1 MEKRS
6 HLIEERLQK
15 VEKLRSMGV
24 NPYPTGF
31 KPSTSIDHV
40 WTHYGQ
46 WDQDRL
52 EQEEIEV
59 VLAGRIMS
67 MRDFGKAS
75 FLHIK
80 DGTGRIQIYVRKDKV
95 GEDAFKI
102 FKLMDIGDFIGVR
115 GVLFRT
121 RTGELTTLAHEVRLL
136 CKALRPLPEKWH
148 GLTDVETRYRQRYL
162 DLIVNDHVRE
172 VFVLRS
178 KIVQAFRGFFIEKG
192 FLEVETPMM
201 QPIPG
206 GATARPFKT
215 YHNALGM
222 HLYLR
227 VAPELY
233 LKRLVVGGFEKVF
246 EINRNFRNEGIS
258 VKHNPEFTMLEFYMA
273 YATYEDLMEL
283 TEELFSKVAQGI
295 LGSTRIT
302 YQGNEI
308 ELKPPWKKISLFDSL
323 REIAGVDEAAF
334 LDRQKAVKT
343 AESLDI
349 GVIPRETHG
358 KILTKIFD
366 HLVEPKLIQPT
377 FVVGY
382 PADVSPLSRRNDENP
397 EVTDRFELFIGGR
410 EIANAFNELNDP
422 LDQRERFK
430 AQVAL
435 REAGDEEAQ
444 FMDEDFLTAL
454 EYGMPP
460 TAGEGIGIDRVVML
474 FTDSP
479 SIRDVILFPHMRSR
493 QD

>member
-1 MEKRS
+1 MEKTS
-6 HLIEERLQK
+6 HLVKERLQK
-15 VEKLRSMGV
+15 AEKLRSMGV

-31 KPSTSIDHV
+31 RPSTTIDQV
-40 WTHYGQ
+40 WSNYGQ
-46 WDQDRL
+46 WDRERL
-52 EQEEIEV
+52 EREKVQI

-80 DGTGRIQIYVRKDKV
+80 DGTGRLQVYVRKDQV
-95 GEDAFKI
+95 GNDAFEI
-102 FKLMDIGDFIGVR
+102 FKLMDIGDFLGVK
-115 GVLFRT
+115 GTLFRT
-121 RTGELTTLAHEVRLL
+121 RTGELTILAHEIKLL
-136 CKALRPLPEKWH
+136 CKAIRPLPEKWH

-178 KIVQAFRGFFIEKG
+178 RIVQAFREFFLRRG

-258 VKHNPEFTMLEFYMA
+258 VKHNPEFTMLEFYVA
-273 YATYEDLMEL
+273 YATYQDLMEL
-283 TEELFSKVAQGI
+283 TEELFSQVTEKI

-308 ELKPPWKKISLFDSL
+308 ELKPPWKRLGLFEAL
-323 REIAGVDEAAF
+323 REIGGVEESAF
-334 LDRQKAVKT
+334 SDRESAIKI
-343 AESLDI
+343 AESL
-349 GVIPRETHG
+349 GVGILSRETHG
-358 KILTKIFD
+358 KVLTKLFD

-422 LDQRERFK
+422 VDQRERFK

>member
-15 VEKLRSMGV
+15 LQKLREMGV

-31 KPSTSIDHV
+31 RPGTNIGEIWAKYGEWEGEKLEHESIS
-40 WTHYGQ
+40 
-46 WDQDRL
+46 
-52 EQEEIEV
+52 V
-59 VLAGRIMS
+59 VIAGRIMS
-67 MRDFGKAS
+67 LRDFGKAS

-80 DGTGRIQIYVRKDKV
+80 DGTGRIQVYVRKDKV
-95 GEDAFKI
+95 GDRAFEI
-102 FKLMDIGDFIGVR
+102 FKLMDIGDFMGVE

-121 RTGELTTLAHEVRLL
+121 RTGELTVLASKVELL
-136 CKALRPLPEKWH
+136 CKSLRPLPEKWH

-172 VFVLRS
+172 IFILRS
-178 KIVQAFRGFFIEKG
+178 RIIQVIREFFTNKG

-222 HLYLR
+222 DLYLR

-233 LKRLVVGGFEKVF
+233 LKRLVVGGFERVF
-246 EINRNFRNEGIS
+246 EINRNFRNEGVS
-258 VKHNPEFTMLEFYMA
+258 TKHNPEFTMLEFYMA
-273 YATYEDLMEL
+273 YATYEDLMAL
-283 TEELFSKVAQGI
+283 TEELFHNVAQRLFGESSI
-295 LGSTRIT
+295 E
-302 YQGNEI
+302 YQGNTI
-308 ELKPPWKKISLFDSL
+308 DLSPPWKRIKLYQAL
-323 REIAGVDEAAF
+323 KEIGGIEGEAFSEREAAV
-334 LDRQKAVKT
+334 RI
-343 AESLDI
+343 AESLGI
-349 GVIPRETHG
+349 NVMARETHG
-358 KILTKIFD
+358 KVLTKLFD

-382 PADVSPLSRRNDENP
+382 PADVSPLSRRNDEDP
-397 EVTDRFELFIGGR
+397 TLTDRFELFIGGR

-422 LDQRERFK
+422 IDQRERFK

-474 FTDSP
+474 FTNSP

-493 QD
+493 QG

>member
-6 HLIEERLQK
+6 HLVKERLQK
-15 VEKLRSMGV
+15 AEKLRSMGV

-31 KPSTSIDHV
+31 RPSTTIDQV
-40 WTHYGQ
+40 WSNYGQ
-46 WDQDRL
+46 WDRERL
-52 EQEEIEV
+52 EREKVQV

-80 DGTGRIQIYVRKDKV
+80 DGTGRLQVYVRKDQV
-95 GEDAFKI
+95 GNDAFEI
-102 FKLMDIGDFIGVR
+102 FKLMDIGDFLGVK
-115 GVLFRT
+115 GTLFRT
-121 RTGELTTLAHEVRLL
+121 RTGELTILAHEIKLL
-136 CKALRPLPEKWH
+136 CKAIRPLPEKWH

-178 KIVQAFRGFFIEKG
+178 RIVQAFREFFLRRG

-258 VKHNPEFTMLEFYMA
+258 VKHNPEFTMLEFYVA
-273 YATYEDLMEL
+273 YATYQDLMEL
-283 TEELFSKVAQGI
+283 TEELFSQVTEKI

-308 ELKPPWKKISLFDSL
+308 ELKPPWKRLGLFEAL
-323 REIAGVDEAAF
+323 REIGGVEESAF
-334 LDRQKAVKT
+334 SDRESAIKI
-343 AESLDI
+343 AESL
-349 GVIPRETHG
+349 GVGILSRETHG
-358 KILTKIFD
+358 KVLTKLFD

-422 LDQRERFK
+422 VDQRERFK